1 MGAPATKSH
10 SKMREKMKAKMRA
23 KTSSLP
29 MPHKNKQ
36 AVPVAPKKISAQ
48 IGSLM
53 LDLEKKGQSDKKSH
67 TDKNDAQAI
76 QPETQ
81 QYISKLESKIADM
94 SKSVDGLTHQVH
106 ELEEAEYART
116 HEKKSSAPTS
126 NGIGPL
132 TSMTKPTKVTATK
145 AAEPTKVTA
154 TKAKSNSHLEEEQE
168 EVHENDDEEKD
179 EKDEDEEVADADEQD
194 NASED
199 EKDESSQDQK
209 EQLQD
214 AEEDESDNSEAD
226 EEEKD
231 EDGKKKTMMTRTR
244 RRSMPRRSPSMMTKP
259 TKRNRMRRKRGIW
272 TPSVAIC
279 PATLSPACSEARKI
293 LTRPPASRKTRTV
306 KPTPATRTSDRITIS
321 FLIESLNHVP
331 LISDR
336 TAVLLWRA
344 APRKVYHAGITRLF
358 W

>member
-81 QYISKLESKIADM
+81 QYISKLESKIADI

-179 EKDEDEEVADADEQD
+179 E
-194 NASED
+194 
-199 EKDESSQDQK
+199 SSQDQK

-231 EDGKKKTMMTRTR
+231 EDGKDEKNDDDKDEKEEHAKKESKHDDKTDKEKSDAEEAGYLDTI
-244 RRSMPRRSPSMMTKP
+244 RSYLPSNPLTGMF
-259 TKRNRMRRKRGIW
+259 GGEED
-272 TPSVAIC
+272 
-279 PATLSPACSEARKI
+279 LDEA
-293 LTRPPASRKTRTV
+293 ASLEENTYGE
-306 KPTPATRTSDRITIS
+306 AD
-321 FLIESLNHVP
+321 
-331 LISDR
+331 
-336 TAVLLWRA
+336 
-344 APRKVYHAGITRLF
+344 AGDSYF
-358 W
+358 

>member
-1 MGAPATKSH
+1 MGASIITTTMKAAVLVILVVLLALVADAAPATKSH

-179 EKDEDEEVADADEQD
+179 EKDEDEEVSDADEQD
-194 NASED
+194 NASGD

-226 EEEKD
+226 EDGKD
-231 EDGKKKTMMTRTR
+231 EKNDDDKDEKEEHAKKESKHDDKADKEKSDAEEAGYLDTI
-244 RRSMPRRSPSMMTKP
+244 RSYLPSNPLTGMF
-259 TKRNRMRRKRGIW
+259 GGEED
-272 TPSVAIC
+272 
-279 PATLSPACSEARKI
+279 LDEA
-293 LTRPPASRKTRTV
+293 ASLEENTYGE
-306 KPTPATRTSDRITIS
+306 ADADDSY
-321 FLIESLNHVP
+321 F
-331 LISDR
+331 
-336 TAVLLWRA
+336 
-344 APRKVYHAGITRLF
+344 
-358 W
+358 

>member
-1 MGAPATKSH
+1 
-10 SKMREKMKAKMRA
+10 
-23 KTSSLP
+23 
-29 MPHKNKQ
+29 MPRKNKQ

-179 EKDEDEEVADADEQD
+179 EDGKDEKNDDDK
-194 NASED
+194 D
-199 EKDESSQDQK
+199 EKEEHAKKESKHDDKADK
-209 EQLQD
+209 EKSD
-214 AEEDESDNSEAD
+214 AEEAGYLDTIRSYLPSNPLTGMFGGEEDLDEAASLEENTYGEAD
-226 EEEKD
+226 
-231 EDGKKKTMMTRTR
+231 
-244 RRSMPRRSPSMMTKP
+244 
-259 TKRNRMRRKRGIW
+259 
-272 TPSVAIC
+272 
-279 PATLSPACSEARKI
+279 
-293 LTRPPASRKTRTV
+293 
-306 KPTPATRTSDRITIS
+306 
-321 FLIESLNHVP
+321 
-331 LISDR
+331 
-336 TAVLLWRA
+336 
-344 APRKVYHAGITRLF
+344 AGDSY
-358 W
+358 